1 MMIRMKTSKKT
12 ILIYLSLP
20 FLFGECALCA
30 DDEITLEVTETTIEA
45 VPYNHPPKVERRIE
59 SLNVMKLS
67 CYAYLLRRNHMVML
81 SYAPTSKKG
90 ISRALKKWQTYAEN
104 AAYNNFIAPELVLAV
119 IEVESG
125 AVVDAVSKVGAQG
138 LMQLMPATQNE
149 LNVKDP
155 FDPNENIQAG
165 SSYLAMLLNRYNG
178 DLELALAAYNAGMG
192 NVDKYKGIPPFEET
206 QNFVKKVIT
215 RYRALQQNH

>member
-1 MMIRMKTSKKT
+1 MMMTMKNRYV
-12 ILIYLSLP
+12 LIGTL
-20 FLFGECALCA
+20 FLALLESRA
-30 DDEITLEVTETTIEA
+30 QAKSDNEITLEVTETTISA
-45 VPYNHPPKVERRIE
+45 VPYNQAPKVERRIE

-67 CYAYLLRRNHMVML
+67 RYAYLLRRNHLVML
-81 SYAPTSKKG
+81 SYAPTTKKG
-90 ISRALKKWQTYAEN
+90 LSRALKKWQAYAEN
-104 AAYNNFIAPELVLAV
+104 AAYSNLIAPELVLAV

-125 AVVDAVSKVGAQG
+125 AVVDAVSNVGAQG

-149 LNVKDP
+149 LNVKNP

-192 NVDKYKGIPPFEET
+192 NVDKYHGIPPFEET
-206 QNFVKKVIT
+206 QNFVKKVIS
-215 RYRALQQNH
+215 RYRSLQKSN